1 MRCHPEQS
9 LVKGQFFLSNSGG
22 AETKH
27 FVQFPLKDNLFFHCL
42 NLVRLEFR
50 FRAARSVPRKTE
62 IEPLSD
68 IPPCYIGSGVP
79 SMAVSQ
85 PWSL

>member
-1 MRCHPEQS
+1 
-9 LVKGQFFLSNSGG
+9 
-22 AETKH
+22 
-27 FVQFPLKDNLFFHCL
+27 
-42 NLVRLEFR
+42 LVRLEFR

-68 IPPCYIGSGVP
+68 IRPCYIGSGVP